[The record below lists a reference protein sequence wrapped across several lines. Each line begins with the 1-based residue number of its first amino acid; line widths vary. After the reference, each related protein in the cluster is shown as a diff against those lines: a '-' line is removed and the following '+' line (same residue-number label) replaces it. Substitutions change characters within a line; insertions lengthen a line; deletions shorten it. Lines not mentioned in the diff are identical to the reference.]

1 MRLVPLLAA
10 ATLVGFATSAGA
22 QVFGETQSINGE
34 FVEAPTTPI
43 GEQLDGGGLPGVFAG
58 GGPARSDIA
67 RGPGGLRNG
76 TGAIGTMAPSTSSS
90 NPVPLVPTQL
100 GIPLN

>member
-1 MRLVPLLAA
+1 MRLALILAA
-10 ATLVGFATSAGA
+10 ALAGFATSAGA
-22 QVFGETQSINGE
+22 QVYGQPKSINGE

-43 GEQLDGGGLPGVFAG
+43 GEQLNGGGLPGVFAG

-90 NPVPLVPTQL
+90 NPVPVVPTQL